1 MKIDLMNRQK
11 LLTMN
16 RRKAEALAQ
25 AFLTRPGP
33 PVIAFARVTV
43 VLTRDAE
50 MRALKQA
57 HFGEDVVTDV
67 ISLDYAPLPGEG
79 AGDGVADVFINV
91 EQACRVAALYQRRAT
106 RPDDAVA
113 RELAL
118 YLAHGIDHLR
128 GGDDATPQGRASM
141 RRRDLRWV
149 RWAGRQGILAGWVT
163 TPRGPL

>member
-1 MKIDLMNRQK
+1 MKIELVNRQSA
-11 LLTMN
+11 LTIN
-16 RRKAEALAQ
+16 RRKAEALAR
-25 AFLTRPGP
+25 AFLTRHGP

-43 VLTRDAE
+43 VLTRDAG
-50 MRALKQA
+50 MRVLKQA

-79 AGDGVADVFINV
+79 VGDSQADVYINV
-91 EQACRVAALYQRRAT
+91 QQACRAAALYQRRPAG
-106 RPDDAVA
+106 AVA

-128 GGDDATPQGRASM
+128 GGDDATPRGRASM

-149 RWAGRQGILAGWVT
+149 KWAERRGLLTGWVAM
-163 TPRGPL
+163 RDHA